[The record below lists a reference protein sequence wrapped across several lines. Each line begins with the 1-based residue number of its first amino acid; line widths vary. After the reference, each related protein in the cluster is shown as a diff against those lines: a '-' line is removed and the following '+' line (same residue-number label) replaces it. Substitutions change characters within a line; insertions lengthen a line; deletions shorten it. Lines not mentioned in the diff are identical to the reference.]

1 VQDQIRDK
9 EKALTNERT
18 AVDNIK
24 SKIGAL
30 QKEYS
35 IESENYDKAN
45 KQRRALETEKDKLRD
60 DKAQLVAACD
70 AGSG

>member
-1 VQDQIRDK
+1 MQDQIRDK

>member
-1 VQDQIRDK
+1 MQDQIREK
-9 EKALTNERT
+9 EKALNNERT
-18 AVDNIK
+18 AVESIK
-24 SKIGAL
+24 AKTAQI

-60 DKAQLVAACD
+60 DKAQLVDACD
-70 AGSG
+70 